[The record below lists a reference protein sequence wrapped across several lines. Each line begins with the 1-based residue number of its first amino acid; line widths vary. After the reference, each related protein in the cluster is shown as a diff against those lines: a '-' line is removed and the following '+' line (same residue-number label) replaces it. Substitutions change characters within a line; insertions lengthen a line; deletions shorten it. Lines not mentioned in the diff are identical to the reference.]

1 MGVAW
6 CLFGLLAFV
15 TIVGIPWGRAC
26 FVMAGF
32 SFFPFGKEAISR
44 DELTLTEDI
53 GSGGLGLL
61 GNIIWFV
68 FAGFWLAMGHVFSAI
83 ACFITIIGIPFSL
96 QHLKLAGIS
105 VAPYRKNS
113 RVKRNRCRSKKRKCG
128 SRGCKYE
135 VKHIIS
141 RASETAN
148 VWLGFASLTILLS

>member
-1 MGVAW
+1 MRTIGNLIWFLFGGIFMGLAW
-6 CLFGLLAFV
+6 CFFGLLAFIS
-15 TIVGIPWGRAC
+15 IVGIPWGRAC

-44 DELTLTEDI
+44 DELTLNEDI
-53 GSGGLGLL
+53 GTGGLGVL

-105 VAPYRKNS
+105 IAPIGKTVVSKEIAAAARNTNAEAEVANM
-113 RVKRNRCRSKKRKCG
+113 RSN
-128 SRGCKYE
+128 
-135 VKHIIS
+135 
-141 RASETAN
+141 T
-148 VWLGFASLTILLS
+148 